1 MYSLRQDALD
11 TAQIILLDMHE
22 ELGPNRRISSVE
34 FCRRMREEHQ
44 EFTLAQMVQFFYA
57 FEGRAGH
64 PPYLD
69 LNTGKEIDYRYP
81 HTKF

>member
-22 ELGPNRRISSVE
+22 ELGPNRRISSIQ
-34 FCRRMREEHQ
+34 FCRRMREEHC
-44 EFTLAQMVQFFYA
+44 EFTLVQLLQFFYA
-57 FEGRAGH
+57 FKGRPGH
-64 PPYLD
+64 LPYLD
-69 LNTGKEIDYRYP
+69 LDTGAEIDYRYP